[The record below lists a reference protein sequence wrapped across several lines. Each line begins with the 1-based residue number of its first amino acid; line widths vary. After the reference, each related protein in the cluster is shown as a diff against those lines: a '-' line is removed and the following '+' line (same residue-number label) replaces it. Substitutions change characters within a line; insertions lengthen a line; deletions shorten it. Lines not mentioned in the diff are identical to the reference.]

1 MRSGSF
7 SQYIKLYSF
16 MFMHNI
22 STTVVYVNGKYQ
34 ANAVIRRITCN
45 YLSAF
50 VSSCMHRNVAFRS
63 VLLPETIITSLSGW
77 NSSGPYIYFLSQ
89 IYFRMFLLVLCM
101 RMYLQLWMECF
112 DFTRKYFIRL
122 WIRIPHDLTTLTR
135 YERIFKYSDIKP
147 RG

>member
-34 ANAVIRRITCN
+34 ANSVIRRITCN

-50 VSSCMHRNVAFRS
+50 VSSRMHRNVAFRS
-63 VLLPETIITSLSGW
+63 LLLPETIITSLNGTLADLISI
-77 NSSGPYIYFLSQ
+77 SSHRFI
-89 IYFRMFLLVLCM
+89 LVCF
-101 RMYLQLWMECF
+101 YWSFVWECIF
-112 DFTRKYFIRL
+112 HCEWSVLISL
-122 WIRIPHDLTTLTR
+122 VNISWLGIRIPHDLTTLTP